1 MRFLSSTRTG
11 LAFASVAALAV
22 AGLSGGGYAL
32 ASAASPAAGIPAAN
46 NQLYACVTYNPATKV
61 PRTIQ
66 DAYTSKANFLAWLA
80 AQPGGKCPDGGFAV
94 GLAGGGT
101 TAALPTSRS
110 VFIGPDTKPYS
121 QVQVSTGDTL
131 HDVGARLGYIS
142 LPSAGTYMVT
152 VNATASPRNSSS
164 VEIFP
169 QFSVYNGAAKSDK
182 SNDLFDAGSG
192 ALATDNTSIDS
203 HYSGT
208 DEVTVSGPT
217 TLEVYAWG
225 QDSDGGTS
233 EYNLSGLSATVTQL
247 RAG

>member
-1 MRFLSSTRTG
+1 
-11 LAFASVAALAV
+11 VAALAI

-32 ASAASPAAGIPAAN
+32 ASAASPAASIPAAN

-61 PRTIQ
+61 PRTVQ
-66 DAYTSKANFLAWLA
+66 DAYTSKASFLAWLS

-94 GLAGGGT
+94 GLAPGGT

-110 VFIGPDTKPYS
+110 VFIGPNTKPYS
-121 QVQVSTGDTL
+121 QVQVSTGLTL
-131 HDVGARLGYIS
+131 VDVGARLGYIS
-142 LPSAGTYMVT
+142 LPSAGTYQVT
-152 VNATASPRNSSS
+152 VNATASPRNSSP

-169 QFSVYNGAAKSDK
+169 QFSVYNGAAKADN

-192 ALATDNTSIDS
+192 ALATNNTSIDS

-208 DEVTVSGPT
+208 DEVTVTGPA

-225 QDSDGGTS
+225 QDSDGGAS
-233 EYNLSGLSATVTQL
+233 VYNLSGLSATVTQL
-247 RAG
+247 SAGG